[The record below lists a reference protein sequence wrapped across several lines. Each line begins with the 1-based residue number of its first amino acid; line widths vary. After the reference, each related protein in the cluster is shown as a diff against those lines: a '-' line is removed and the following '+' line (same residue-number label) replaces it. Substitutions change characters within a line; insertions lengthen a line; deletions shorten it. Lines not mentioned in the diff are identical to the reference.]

1 MITDIA
7 QRLNTNHN
15 VQSLMFKAQC
25 SKEKSFLLRNSQEYC
40 IFAKNNSLPNI
51 SELIDILEG

>member
-1 MITDIA
+1 
-7 QRLNTNHN
+7 
-15 VQSLMFKAQC
+15 MFKAQC

-40 IFAKNNSLPNI
+40 IFAKNNSLPSI

>member
-7 QRLNTNHN
+7 QRLNTNHK
-15 VQSLMFKAQC
+15 VQSSMFKD
-25 SKEKSFLLRNSQEYC
+25 KSFLLRNSQEYC
-40 IFAKNNSLPNI
+40 IFAKNNSLPSI